1 MVHRT
6 QLREE
11 RDKKEG
17 KDRDDFLSHLNSTL
31 SSQTSKSS
39 PYKEN
44 KAVTTATETKP
55 EEASSSDKSLK
66 RFHSDS
72 SLLTN
77 SGVRQSVYAKKPP
90 IVATSATKPAN
101 EADELVD
108 KDSGHRIGEYENR
121 QSDYPHT
128 FIDITYKKPPVQK
141 SPRKAVKSQVQI
153 ITYFFKQKIA
163 IKKIV
168 H

>member
-1 MVHRT
+1 MRMVHRT

-31 SSQTSKSS
+31 SSQSSKSS

-44 KAVTTATETKP
+44 KTVATASVESKP
-55 EEASSSDKSLK
+55 EEAASGASDKSLK

-90 IVATSATKPAN
+90 IVATSAAKPAN

-141 SPRKAVKSQVQI
+141 SPRKAVKSQVRI
-153 ITYFFKQKIA
+153 ITNFLTKNYLF
-163 IKKIV
+163 
-168 H
+168 